1 MESGCFYLEWAATWS
16 FQVRWAESGCFY
28 LEWAATWSFQ
38 VGWTESG
45 CFYLEWVASGC
56 FLLGVGS
63 HLVISSRVG
72 RKWVFLLG
80 SGQPLGHF
88 K

>member
-1 MESGCFYLEWAATWS
+1 M
-16 FQVRWAESGCFY
+16 
-28 LEWAATWSFQ
+28 
-38 VGWTESG
+38 
-45 CFYLEWVASGC
+45 

-72 RKWVFLLG
+72 RKWVVLLG
-80 SGQPLGHF
+80 VGGHLVISSRVGGKSGVFTWSGWPLGHF